1 MNDQLQ
7 QAIADL
13 LNKFGIVIDK
23 GVDWTSDMFFP
34 YIQELIHRM
43 QIYKIV
49 TSSLLLAFIV
59 LIFIL
64 CGIFF
69 KKAYSANKLVEKTGE
84 ENWCFHEFGDWKDS
98 TAVACIVC
106 GVAILVG
113 LFISVMC
120 IDSII
125 SWAIMP
131 DVNFIKYVGNML
143 SA

>member
-98 TAVACIVC
+98 TAVACIVS
-106 GVAILVG
+106 GVAILGG

-131 DVNFIKYVGNML
+131 DVNFIKYLGNML

>member
-13 LNKFGIVIDK
+13 LSKFGIVIDK
-23 GVDWTSDMFFP
+23 GVDWTSDTFFP

-43 QIYKIV
+43 QIYEIV

-59 LIFIL
+59 LISIL

-69 KKAYSANKLVEKTGE
+69 KKAHSANKLVEKTGE
-84 ENWCFHEFGDWKDS
+84 ENWCFNEFGGWKDS

-106 GVAILVG
+106 CGAILVG

-131 DVNFIKYVGNML
+131 DVNFIKYLGNML